1 MYFKSLYIYF
11 FTIKIIRV
19 TENHGSITS
28 STLYLTYKDINKK
41 KTKTEDIILEK
52 TY

>member
-11 FTIKIIRV
+11 FTIKIIQV
-19 TENHGSITS
+19 TENHESITS

-41 KTKTEDIILEK
+41 TKTEDIILKK